1 MQPEPK
7 FFLEGKQFVV
17 FWHRSGDRNDP
28 LDFFDSL
35 PVKTRLTLAGT
46 IQSYADEG
54 KVPSRASG
62 HEQAWLHL
70 TPPAGRPGVHLFKF
84 KDDPRIRF
92 YSVSCPDG
100 AKERLVLVYGF
111 QDPKKGRER
120 DRHSLTGMATKKA
133 ERITLDFILSLRSK

>member
-54 KVPSRASG
+54 KVTEFGRAGMSK
-62 HEQAWLHL
+62 
-70 TPPAGRPGVHLFKF
+70 PGC
-84 KDDPRIRF
+84 I
-92 YSVSCPDG
+92 
-100 AKERLVLVYGF
+100 
-111 QDPKKGRER
+111 
-120 DRHSLTGMATKKA
+120 
-133 ERITLDFILSLRSK
+133 